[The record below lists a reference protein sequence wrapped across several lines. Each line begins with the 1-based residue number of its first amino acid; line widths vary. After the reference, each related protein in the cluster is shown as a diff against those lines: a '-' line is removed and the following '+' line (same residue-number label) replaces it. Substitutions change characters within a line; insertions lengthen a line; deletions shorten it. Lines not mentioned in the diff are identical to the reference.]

1 MACCSDLPPELI
13 ALCILFIGDYRDAQA
28 NLRQSFLVCHAWLPP
43 SQRQLF
49 QIFRMLPMEKVI
61 PFRDLILGA
70 PHIGAYVREVFL
82 YHRVSQEDHDRA
94 MSDTSMLAWF
104 SREYRV
110 SRKEVSRHLR
120 HPAVAKPAHIYGNPE
135 HHAFLGQ

>member
-1 MACCSDLPPELI
+1 
-13 ALCILFIGDYRDAQA
+13 
-28 NLRQSFLVCHAWLPP
+28 
-43 SQRQLF
+43 
-49 QIFRMLPMEKVI
+49 MLPMEKGI

-104 SREYRV
+104 SREQEGRPIRI
-110 SRKEVSRHLR
+110 SNTI
-120 HPAVAKPAHIYGNPE
+120 PTTPPPQ
-135 HHAFLGQ
+135 F